1 MITQSTL
8 MITAGYRVVAFLH
21 RRGKGNQGAV
31 FIALTTDPLGVIS
44 Y

>member
-8 MITAGYRVVAFLH
+8 MVTAGYRAMAFLH
-21 RRGKGNQGAV
+21 RRGKRDQGAV
-31 FIALTTDPLGVIS
+31 LTALSTAPVGVII